1 MEEATMNQKD
11 PVFTAVQE
19 DATSFCMD
27 WPVFESDLSRE
38 NQFKGTVFVL
48 DSAGARI
55 VDTPLES
62 PHNHSA
68 DEALNR
74 IGWTRCGAWHRDA
87 FGRQIAKVIAI
98 RTNSGLR
105 LPVQRTS
112 TERIGSLAEEAA
124 LHLA

>member
-27 WPVFESDLSRE
+27 WPVFENDLSRE

-62 PHNHSA
+62 PHTHSA
-68 DEALNR
+68 GRSRRSSRSEPTP
-74 IGWTRCGAWHRDA
+74 G
-87 FGRQIAKVIAI
+87 FGCPR
-98 RTNSGLR
+98 SGRPASELVR
-105 LPVQRTS
+105 WPKKRRYTS
-112 TERIGSLAEEAA
+112 PD
-124 LHLA
+124 

>member
-1 MEEATMNQKD
+1 MNQKD
-11 PVFTAVQE
+11 PAFTAVQE

-48 DSAGARI
+48 DSA
-55 VDTPLES
+55 
-62 PHNHSA
+62 
-68 DEALNR
+68 EALNR

-87 FGRQIAKVIAI
+87 FGRQIAKVIAV
-98 RTNSGLR
+98 RANTGLR

>member
-1 MEEATMNQKD
+1 MNDRD

-48 DSAGARI
+48 DNGGARI
-55 VDTPLES
+55 VDAPLES
-62 PHNHSA
+62 PRNHCA

-87 FGRQIAKVIAI
+87 FGRQVAKVTKI
-98 RTNSGLR
+98 RANAGAR
-105 LPVQRTS
+105 FPAQRTS
-112 TERIGSLAEEAA
+112 GQGIGSLAEEAA